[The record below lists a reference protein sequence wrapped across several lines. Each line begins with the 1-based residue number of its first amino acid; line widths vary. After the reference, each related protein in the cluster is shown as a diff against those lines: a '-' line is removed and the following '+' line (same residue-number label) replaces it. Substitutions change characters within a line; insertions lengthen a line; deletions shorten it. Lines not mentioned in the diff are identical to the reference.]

1 MKNIIHVVEPD
12 PYFEWFK
19 KLISSLNAKKVNQ
32 KILTF
37 RNFHDLNTFANN
49 LYVPIYPN
57 EKNGFALYFRLLLN
71 VRKTFKNSP
80 NSLFLAQGHKPSF
93 ICLLAHYLLRIDYGI
108 IHHIQP
114 GYFESLKKQNQ
125 LKGLV
130 HQYIYK
136 SYLKHASVIQSLS
149 LEVYNY
155 LLSIKIEKERIFSY
169 GHGIDFE
176 SFKEKVSDKE
186 PVEIRESNGPKI
198 LMVGRL
204 VWEKNYEPALF
215 AMSIVTKL
223 FPDAQLLI
231 AGTGPDE
238 EKLRHIVDRLD
249 LADNV
254 QFLGWVSN
262 VPKLMVECDVFLHL
276 ALTESYGQVIIEACL
291 SGIPI
296 VTLPTG
302 VSIDLNKQGD
312 PLLHLISSPNPESI
326 ATQLVKFFSNPF
338 QQSTKTYDPYVKY
351 REHNQDYIIDKISDY
366 LKIL

>member
-1 MKNIIHVVEPD
+1 MIHIVHVVEPD

-19 KLISSLNAKKVNQ
+19 KLVSDLDSKNANQEIITFKDVKTLKVFAEDKKVPINP
-32 KILTF
+32 
-37 RNFHDLNTFANN
+37 NT
-49 LYVPIYPN
+49 
-57 EKNGFALYFRLLLN
+57 KTSFALYLNLLKQIRDVSFR
-71 VRKTFKNSP
+71 RP
-80 NSLFLAQGHKPSF
+80 NSIFVSQGHKPAF
-93 ICLLAHYLLRIDYGI
+93 ICLVAHYLFNIKYGV
-108 IHHIQP
+108 IHHVQP
-114 GYFESLKKQNQ
+114 GYFQLLKENSPI
-125 LKGLV
+125 KGNI

-136 SYLKHASVIQSLS
+136 TYLKHASFIQSLS

-155 LLSIKIEKERIFSY
+155 LLSIKIEKESIFSY

-176 SFKEKVSDKE
+176 RFKEKASDKE
-186 PVEIRESNGPKI
+186 PVEIKESKGPKI
-198 LMVGRL
+198 LMAGRL
-204 VWEKNYEPALF
+204 VWEKNYEPALL

-238 EKLRHIVDRLD
+238 EKLRRIVDSLD

>member
-1 MKNIIHVVEPD
+1 MKNIVHIVEPD

-19 KLISSLNAKKVNQ
+19 KLISSLNTKKLSQ
-32 KILTF
+32 KIITF
-37 RNFHDLNTFANN
+37 RNFHDLNTFATDMK
-49 LYVPIYPN
+49 VPIYPHQQSGIN
-57 EKNGFALYFRLLLN
+57 LYFKLLLN
-71 VRKTFKNSP
+71 VRETFKNTP
-80 NSLFLAQGHKPSF
+80 NSIFVAQGHKPAF
-93 ICLLAHYLLRIDYGI
+93 ICLLAHHLFRIEYGI

-114 GYFESLKKQNQ
+114 GYFESLKKQNK

-136 SYLKHASVIQSLS
+136 SYLKRAFFIQSLS

-155 LLSIKIEKERIFSY
+155 LLSVKIPKERIFSF

-176 SFKEKVSDKE
+176 KFKDKASDKE
-186 PVEIRESNGPKI
+186 PVEIKLSNGPRI
-198 LMVGRL
+198 LMAGRL
-204 VWEKNYEPALF
+204 VWEKNYEPALL
-215 AMSIVTKL
+215 AMSIVTKQ

-238 EKLRHIVDRLD
+238 DNLRQTAERLD
-249 LADNV
+249 ITNNV

-291 SGIPI
+291 SSIPI
-296 VTLPTG
+296 FTLPTG
-302 VSIDLNKQGD
+302 VSIDLNEQGD
-312 PLLHLISSPNPESI
+312 PLVHLISSPNPEYI
-326 ATQLVKFFSNPF
+326 ATQLVKFFSNQP
-338 QQSTKTYDPYVKY
+338 QPSIRTYDPYVKY
-351 REHNQDYIIDKISDY
+351 REHNQDFIVDKISNY